1 MSARDRR
8 NKAMLTTNQ
17 IERVQQA
24 IKETEHL
31 INKESK
37 YSAHLQNKEL
47 IDGYLEHIKTLE
59 KMINE

>member
-1 MSARDRR
+1 
-8 NKAMLTTNQ
+8 MLTTNK

-37 YSAHLQNKEL
+37 YSDHLQNKEL